1 MAFGAKKIFP
11 IDTKP
16 GTGVGVGLPFNAPA
30 VFKTTYTTK
39 EAVKYNLINFFLTNQ
54 PERYLNPTFG
64 GNLRAFIFQQ
74 ISEGNTESLK
84 QDIQYQ
90 LGLYFPNV
98 IVASL
103 NIDSIPDFNQITVEL
118 TYNIKD
124 TGITDIV
131 QLAFT

>member
-11 IDTKP
+11 IDTQP

-30 VFKTTYTTK
+30 VFRTTYTTK
-39 EAVKYNLINFFLTNQ
+39 ESIKYNLINFFLTNQ

-64 GNLRAFIFQQ
+64 GNLRSFIFQQ
-74 ISEGNTESLK
+74 ISEGNVESLK
-84 QDIQYQ
+84 GDIQYQ
-90 LGLYFPNV
+90 LGLYFPNI

-103 NIDSIPDFNQITVEL
+103 NIDSIPDFNQIIVEL
-118 TYNIKD
+118 TYNIQD
-124 TGITDIV
+124 TGIVDTI